1 MKHVLLAEHAAHRAT
16 GFLQSHKELQPD
28 CTLTVWQCYQ
38 YPHPP
43 DGSYDGLILSG
54 GPMMVDAL
62 QKGEHPFFAAESNL
76 IQQMARNNSPIL
88 GVCLGSQ
95 ILCALFGGEVGP
107 KQWVVGWHAI
117 HSTLIG
123 QADPLFKGVPRT
135 FCSFQYHRDH
145 FLRLPLGAEVLGTSA
160 STEFE
165 AFRCAEGRRI
175 WGCVFHP
182 EMDVHHL
189 MELFDLQPDLFMR
202 HNLSRTDLAPFR
214 DGRQARRTILKNF
227 FSIVAQNN

>member
-1 MKHVLLAEHAAHRAT
+1 MKHVLLVEHAAHRAA

-28 CTLTVWQCYQ
+28 CILTIWQCYQ
-38 YPHPP
+38 CPHPP

-62 QKGEHPFFAAESNL
+62 RAGEYPFFTAESDL
-76 IQQMARNNSPIL
+76 IQQMAQNNSPIL

-107 KQWVVGWHAI
+107 KQWVVGWHVI
-117 HSTLIG
+117 HLTPIS
-123 QADPLFKGVPRT
+123 QADPLFQGVSRT

-145 FLRLPLGAEVLGTSA
+145 FLRLPTGAEVLGISA
-160 STEFE
+160 NTEFE

-182 EMDVHHL
+182 EMDVYQL
-189 MELFDLQPDLFMR
+189 MELYDLQPDLFTR
-202 HNLSRTDLAPFR
+202 HNLSCTDLAPLS
-214 DGRQARRTILKNF
+214 DGRRERRTILKNF
-227 FSIVAQNN
+227 FNIVAQND